1 MKKEK
6 IPRKIV
12 NKRPVENHETA
23 AWINTGK
30 LKGEA
35 RIPITNYI
43 GVDQAKEYVDE
54 NEK

>member
-6 IPRKIV
+6 APRKIV
-12 NKRPVENHETA
+12 NKRSIENHETA
-23 AWINTGK
+23 AWINTSK

-35 RIPITNYI
+35 KIPITSFI